1 MSLELK
7 ESMNLSS
14 TAYQLYDFGQIAWVC
29 EAQLFQLQNG
39 DVHYRLGVRIKR
51 DNGCEVLRVELGTL

>member
-1 MSLELK
+1 
-7 ESMNLSS
+7 MNLSS
-14 TAYQLYDFGQIAWVC
+14 TAYQLYDFVQIAWVS

-51 DNGCEVLRVELGTL
+51 DNGYEVLRVELGTL